1 MNQAHTQKLVDSLE
15 QRISKFENKK
25 PISQKVLQSDL
36 AKMRIFIKS
45 YLELNLI
52 TQEQQKTWS
61 DRVNAAQARYE
72 EKPVQKT
79 TKNKENTKESP
90 QNSHRATPIYNMG
103 VTVVDEVTEPQS
115 LADIRLKT
123 DQYTFPRKL
132 DNTKMIATERGNL
145 PILHSVPCDREGF
158 ASIDWVTISF
168 GQETLGDEYY
178 SIHPDEAESSLTH
191 AIETFL
197 DQHLYE
203 IFGFGL
209 GLKRE
214 KGMHRHKYGYV
225 LQDDL
230 GLVLYGTSSKRITIQ
245 VNGTGCAL
253 ARKGWEK
260 QLHRFLNNF
269 AKRPKITRVDL
280 AHDDFDGE
288 FINVDLANT
297 WDSIDGFWCG
307 GRAPEVQHFGSWKRI
322 NGKGRTLSIGNRT
335 SGKYCRIY
343 ERGKKEGN
351 PLSLWTRAEVEYKS
365 ADRYIPFEILLHPSS
380 YFIGAYPC
388 FEWLYAQLGDDFL
401 TPSKPEVI
409 KKQSEINWN
418 KAIEITKN
426 QFGKY
431 IRQFA
436 KFYDPIELIKV
447 LSSDKNEVPKR
458 LKFSHV
464 AVLQSIR
471 LNQPIETQSHLDEE
485 WPLLVG
491 VPLLNYTSYQEF
503 IHAI

>member
-1 MNQAHTQKLVDSLE
+1 MEHIQKLVDSLE

-25 PISQKVLQSDL
+25 PISQKALQSDL
-36 AKMRIFIKS
+36 NKMRIFIKS
-45 YLELNLI
+45 YFELNLV
-52 TQEQQKTWS
+52 TQDQQKSWL
-61 DRVNAAQARYE
+61 DRVEAAQIRYE

-79 TKNKENTKESP
+79 IKNKENTKESLT
-90 QNSHRATPIYNMG
+90 NSARATPIYNMG
-103 VTVVDEVTEPQS
+103 VTVVDDTTDTSTV
-115 LADIRLKT
+115 ADIRLQT

-132 DNTKMIATERGNL
+132 DNTKIIATERGNV

-158 ASIDWVTISF
+158 ASIDWVSIGI
-168 GQETLGDEYY
+168 GQETLGDEYF
-178 SIHPDEAESSLTH
+178 SINPDEAESILTY

-225 LQDDL
+225 LQNDF
-230 GLVLYGTSSKRITIQ
+230 GLVLYGTVSKRITIQ
-245 VNGTGCAL
+245 INGTGCAN

-260 QLHRFLNNF
+260 RLHEWLNTF
-269 AKRPKITRVDL
+269 ARRPKITRVDL
-280 AHDDFDGE
+280 AHDDFDGQ
-288 FINVDLANT
+288 FLNVDVANE
-297 WDSIDGFWCG
+297 WDNIDGFWCG

-322 NGKGRTLSIGNRT
+322 TGKGRTLSIGNRT

-343 ERGKKEGN
+343 EKGKKEGN
-351 PLSLWTRAEVEYKS
+351 PLSLWTRAEVEFKAS
-365 ADRYIPFEILLHPSS
+365 DRYIPFDVLLRPSR
-380 YFIGAYPC
+380 YFLGAYPC
-388 FEWLYAQLGDDFL
+388 FEWLARQLGDEFI
-401 TPSKPEVI
+401 TPEKTEVI
-409 KKQSEINWN
+409 KKQSEIGWN
-418 KAIEITKN
+418 KALEITKV

-436 KFYDPIELIKV
+436 KFYEPDELVQV
-447 LSSDKNEVPKR
+447 LSSDKDEVPKR

-464 AVLQSIR
+464 AVIQSIR
-471 LNQPIETQSHLDEE
+471 SNQQIESKTDEM
-485 WPLLVG
+485 PLFVG
-491 VPLLNYTSYQEF
+491 VPLLNQSSYKEF